1 VTALVESP
9 SGLEAHGVTVRY
21 GGHVALQDL
30 TLRAPLGT
38 ITGLI
43 GPNGAGKTTA
53 FNAFSG
59 VVRRTAGRVMLNGVD
74 ITALAPQRRADAGL
88 GRTFQRME
96 LFDSSTV
103 RENVALGRE
112 ALLAGSRPM
121 RHLWATRADR
131 TSIQEATDDALTLCG
146 IAALADRW
154 AVDLSTG
161 QRRLV
166 ELARAVAADRSVL
179 LLDEPSSGLDAA
191 ETERFGEVLVHLVR
205 SKGVGI
211 LLVEH
216 DMSLVMQICRDL
228 FVLDFG
234 RLLFTGSVAE
244 AHRSEVVRRAYLGE
258 EVA

>member
-1 VTALVESP
+1 MTSANGS
-9 SGLEAHGVTVRY
+9 SRGLEVRDVTVRY
-21 GGHVALQDL
+21 GGHVALHDL
-30 TLRAPLGT
+30 TLDAPLGV

-53 FNAFSG
+53 FNACSG
-59 VVRRTAGRVMLNGVD
+59 IVRQSSGKVVLNGKD
-74 ITALAPQRRADAGL
+74 ITALPPQRRAEAGL

-96 LFDSSTV
+96 LFESSTV

-112 ALLAGSRPM
+112 AILAGSRPA

-131 TSIQEATDDALTLCG
+131 AVIDCAADEALAVCG
-146 IAALADRW
+146 IEDLADRW
-154 AVDLSTG
+154 VLDLSTG

-179 LLDEPSSGLDAA
+179 LLDEPSSGLDAS
-191 ETERFGEVLVHLVR
+191 ETARFGEVLVQLIEA
-205 SKGVGI
+205 KGVGI

-228 FVLDFG
+228 YVLDFG
-234 RLLFTGSVAE
+234 RLLFTGSTTE
-244 AHRSEVVRRAYLGE
+244 ARASEVVRRAYLGE

>member
-1 VTALVESP
+1 MTVVAGGR
-9 SGLEAHGVTVRY
+9 GLEVQGVTVRY
-21 GGHVALQDL
+21 GGHVALL
-30 TLRAPLGT
+30 ELSLHAPLGA

-53 FNAFSG
+53 FNACSG
-59 VVRRTAGRVMLNGVD
+59 IIRQSAGKVVLNGQD
-74 ITALAPQRRADAGL
+74 LTALPPQRRAEAGL

-112 ALLAGSRPM
+112 AFLAGSRPA

-131 TSIQEATDDALTLCG
+131 AAIEEAADEALSLCA
-146 IAALADRW
+146 IEALADRW
-154 AVDLSTG
+154 VVDLSTG

-179 LLDEPSSGLDAA
+179 LLDEPSSGLDQA
-191 ETERFGEVLVHLVR
+191 ETERFGEVLVHLVD

-216 DMSLVMQICRDL
+216 DMSLVMRICRDL
-228 FVLDFG
+228 YVLDFG
-234 RLLFTGSVAE
+234 RLLFTGSTAE
-244 AHRSEVVRRAYLGE
+244 VQRSDVVRRAYLGE